1 MRSSRSLSFGA
12 LAAVR
17 QSADAVRLGEANHAP
32 LPPPPSDRDY
42 DPPQP
47 SRTRAIA
54 DKVAEKVGGGA
65 VEDGSES
72 EDEEEIKTTAAPP
85 AKDRNQV
92 SWLGLATGTSRAVV
106 ATMLGSNRV
115 KASAGPATVSRRLGI
130 LSRPAKQSDGPSQF
144 TARFKGKRGF
154 VTVITAGDSPRL
166 AFAQAP
172 KIPGTEA
179 GEQLWAVG
187 LSDITEV
194 RCLVSWSG

>member
-54 DKVAEKVGGGA
+54 DKVAEKVGGGT

-72 EDEEEIKTTAAPP
+72 EDEEEVKTTAAPP